1 MKNKKLKIQ
10 SNFPTKSGKYQFG
23 ISPCPN
29 DIFIFYGMLNNKISS
44 DGLVFDFLIE
54 DVETLNDLCI
64 KKFLPIS
71 KISAHAFA
79 YLEKDYEILS
89 AGSAI
94 SDFGPVV
101 VAKNINKL
109 KELSEIKIALP
120 GRHTTAS
127 ALMWFYWKRNFFGK
141 IYHLNFMPF
150 NQIIDKVLSGEVDI
164 GVLIHEGRFTYEN
177 IGLELVA
184 DLGIWWKEE
193 TSLPVPLGCIIAK
206 KSLNLKEKL
215 EDIIKESLNYAYSNY
230 SEVLNFAKKYAQELD
245 LNVIK
250 SHIDFYVNKMSFDM
264 GERGYNAINTLVKM
278 IHREG
283 VWSLMNL

>member
-1 MKNKKLKIQ
+1 MRNNTLKLQ
-10 SNFPTKSGKYQFG
+10 SNLPRRNKKYQFG

-29 DIFIFYGMLNNKISS
+29 DIFIFYGMLNNKINS

-89 AGSAI
+89 AGAAI

-101 VAKNINKL
+101 VARNINTL

-120 GRHTTAS
+120 GKHTTAS
-127 ALMWFYWKRNFFGK
+127 ALMWFYWKRNFSGK
-141 IYHLNFMPF
+141 IYHLQFMPF
-150 NQIIDKVLSGEVDI
+150 NQIIDKVLSKEVDI

-177 IGLELVA
+177 NGLELVA
-184 DLGIWWKEE
+184 DLGIWWKKE
-193 TSLPVPLGCIIAK
+193 TSLPVPLGCIIVK
-206 KSLNLKEKL
+206 KGLKLKEKL
-215 EDIIKESLNYAYSNY
+215 ENIIKESLNYAYSNY
-230 SEVLNFAKKYAQELD
+230 SEVLNFAKKYSQELD

-264 GERGYNAINTLVKM
+264 GEKGYNAINRLVKM
-278 IHREG
+278 IQREG